1 MFLSRRRVILI
12 GVIAAVA
19 SAIILL
25 PLILTVTLPAD
36 LNNVTIA
43 LSNVSA
49 IAPDTENDSRRIQ
62 LNVYFNV
69 YNPTQKTLTTSKI
82 EYELFANGVSLGQG
96 ILSYEDI
103 PLNGRPQLYYNS
115 TTTLKSSF
123 EPIYS
128 NSNTKLFNKMVQ
140 NPQAA
145 KQIKWK
151 VEGEAQIESGFSS
164 SPKRFSSELR
174 FHPNNN

>member
-25 PLILTVTLPAD
+25 PLILTITLPAD
-36 LNNVTIA
+36 LNSVTIA

-49 IAPDTENDSRRIQ
+49 IAPNTTDDSQRNQ

-82 EYELFANGVSLGQG
+82 EYELFANGEPLGQG

-115 TTTLKSSF
+115 TTTLKSPF
-123 EPIYS
+123 ELSYS
-128 NSNTKLFNKMVQ
+128 NSSAKLFNKMVQ

-164 SPKRFSSELR
+164 YPKRFSSEL
-174 FHPNNN
+174 

>member
-25 PLILTVTLPAD
+25 PLILTITLPAD
-36 LNNVTIA
+36 LNSVTIA

-49 IAPDTENDSRRIQ
+49 IAPNTTDDRQRNQ

-82 EYELFANGVSLGQG
+82 EYELFANGEPLGQG

-115 TTTLKSSF
+115 TTPLKSSF
-123 EPIYS
+123 EITYS
-128 NSNTKLFNKMVQ
+128 NTSAPIIKLLSNLQT
-140 NPQAA
+140 A
-145 KQIKWK
+145 KQIKWRAI
-151 VEGEAQIESGFSS
+151 GEAQIESGFSS
-164 SPKRFSSELR
+164 LPKQFNSEL
-174 FHPNNN
+174 

>member
-25 PLILTVTLPAD
+25 PLILTITLPAD
-36 LNNVTIA
+36 LNSVTIA

-49 IAPDTENDSRRIQ
+49 IAPNTADDRQRNQ

-82 EYELFANGVSLGQG
+82 EYELFANGVPLGQG

-115 TTTLKSSF
+115 TTTLKS
-123 EPIYS
+123 P
-128 NSNTKLFNKMVQ
+128 
-140 NPQAA
+140 
-145 KQIKWK
+145 
-151 VEGEAQIESGFSS
+151 
-164 SPKRFSSELR
+164 
-174 FHPNNN
+174 